1 MDLTAIR
8 SLMLEVANAA
18 TWPQWTKGDEFEAI
32 RKASDSVRR

>member
-1 MDLTAIR
+1 MDLTATR

-32 RKASDSVRR
+32 RKASDAARR